1 MSAADEIEKLNN
13 LKKEGAISEEEFERA
28 KAALLEKNQSGGFEK
43 AMGNIAANEN
53 SWSMLMHLSQFLNF
67 IIPLSGL
74 IVPIVLWQMK
84 KNESEFIDRNGK
96 IITNW
101 LISGVIYSV
110 VCLVLIVVLI
120 GIPMLVV
127 LGILSIVFP
136 VIGAIKANN
145 GEAWSYPLSIKFLK
159 LD

>member
-1 MSAADEIEKLNN
+1 MSAADEIEKLNK
-13 LKKEGAISEEEFERA
+13 LKNEGTISEEEFENN
-28 KAALLEKNQSGGFEK
+28 KAALLEKNQAGEFEN
-43 AMGNIAANEN
+43 AVSNFAANEN

-74 IVPIVLWQMK
+74 IVPIVLWQVK

-101 LISGVIYSV
+101 LISAMIYSV
-110 VCLVLIVVLI
+110 ICLVMIFFLI
-120 GIPMLVV
+120 GIPMLAA
-127 LGILSIVFP
+127 LGIISIVFP
-136 VIGAIKANN
+136 ILGAIKANN
-145 GEAWSYPLSIKFLK
+145 GEAWSYPLSIKFFK